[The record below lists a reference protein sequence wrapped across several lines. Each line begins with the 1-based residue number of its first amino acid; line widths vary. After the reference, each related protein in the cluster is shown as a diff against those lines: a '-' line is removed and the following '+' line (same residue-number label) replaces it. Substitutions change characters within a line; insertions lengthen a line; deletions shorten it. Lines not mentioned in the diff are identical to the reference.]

1 VQRRSLGR
9 SGLDV
14 GWLGLDPSSLA
25 RQHDDVTLAI
35 GELLD
40 AGGNLIQISGT
51 DVAGVEPSLRD
62 LLRDPG
68 LRRDVCLNVRS
79 AQTTRGDL
87 LRHLDDIL
95 DHVGIDS
102 LDLWTLTGW
111 AESWDEL
118 ATAASVAVASGRAHY
133 VCLALPSAWQNVAVA
148 GAVRCKPP
156 GADAAALAATYSL
169 MERCAESDFLP
180 AAHALGAGFIA
191 GAPLAY
197 GVLTGKYRHGTPP
210 DSRGATETHGAEIR
224 HLLDGSRRH
233 VMDGVAAAADG
244 LSTSPANVALAWVR
258 DAPGVSAVVPSV
270 RTIHQW
276 RGLLGSD
283 GVLLPR
289 EIRSALDDVSAM

>member
-1 VQRRSLGR
+1 MQRRHLGNT
-9 SGLDV
+9 GLDV
-14 GWLGLDPSSLA
+14 GWLGLDPTPLT
-25 RQHDDVTLAI
+25 RQHEDLTLAI

-40 AGGNLIQISGT
+40 AGGNLVQVSGT
-51 DVAGVEPSLRD
+51 DVAGVEPSLRG

-68 LRRDVCLNVRS
+68 HRRDVCLNVRS

-87 LRHLDDIL
+87 LRHLDDVL
-95 DHVGIDS
+95 DQVGIDS
-102 LDLWTLTGW
+102 LDLWTLGGW
-111 AESWDEL
+111 AEGWDEI

-133 VCLALPSAWQNVAVA
+133 VCLALPSAWQSVAIA

-156 GADAAALAATYSL
+156 GADVAALAATYSL
-169 MERCAESDFLP
+169 MDRCAEGDFLP

-210 DSRGATETHGAEIR
+210 DSRGATETHGVTIR
-224 HLLDGSRRH
+224 QLLDGSRRH
-233 VMDGVAAAADG
+233 VLDGVAAAADG
-244 LSTSPANVALAWVR
+244 LSTSPSNVALAWVR
-258 DAPGVSAVVPSV
+258 DTPGVSAVVTSV

-283 GVLLPR
+283 GVLLPH